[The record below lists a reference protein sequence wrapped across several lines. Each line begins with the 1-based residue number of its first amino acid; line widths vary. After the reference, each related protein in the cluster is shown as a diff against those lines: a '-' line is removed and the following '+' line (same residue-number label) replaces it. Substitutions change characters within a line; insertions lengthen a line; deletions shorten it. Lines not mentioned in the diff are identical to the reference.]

1 MTDPIIRTLRIV
13 RQGLSGPPG
22 PQGVQGGPGEA
33 GAPGPQGPQGVPGDP
48 GPLAAA
54 VATDDVTGA
63 AYTVVAA
70 DLGRLKR
77 CIGADAV
84 TVTLPNDL
92 PAGFSL
98 LFRQAGT
105 GQVGFLATAGATLSN
120 RNGFFKCAG
129 RWSEVSL
136 TVDANGGG
144 GAAAWVLS
152 GDVGP

>member
-1 MTDPIIRTLRIV
+1 MTDPIMRTLRVV
-13 RQGLSGPPG
+13 RQGPPG
-22 PQGVQGGPGEA
+22 PSGPQGAQGAPGDA
-33 GAPGPQGPQGVPGDP
+33 GAPGPQGAQGDA

-54 VATDDVTGA
+54 VATDDIAGA

-77 CIGADAV
+77 CTGAGAV

-92 PAGFSL
+92 QPGFSL

-105 GQVGFLATAGATLSN
+105 GQVGFAAAAGATLSN
-120 RNGFFKCAG
+120 RNGLFKCAG
-129 RWSEVSL
+129 QWSEVSL
-136 TVDANGGG
+136 TVDANAGGS
-144 GAAAWVLS
+144 AAAWVLS